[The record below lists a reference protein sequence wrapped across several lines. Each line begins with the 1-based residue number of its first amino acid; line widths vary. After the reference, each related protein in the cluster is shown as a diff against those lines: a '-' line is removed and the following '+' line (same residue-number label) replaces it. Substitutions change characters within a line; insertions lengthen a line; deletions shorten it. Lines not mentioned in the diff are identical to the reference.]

1 MNPKMII
8 PLLVVIA
15 TVLSVT
21 IDAGAAEKDPAGA
34 AGEVPRM
41 VTIESVK
48 GSAEYS
54 KDGKWLPLKRGQK
67 ISELTVIRTG
77 FGANV
82 VLHFRDDTRVTVSRC
97 TKMGIRRCRDRGR
110 TTNTRLDLKYGT
122 LRSKVD
128 SSRAPNDFRVNVHGT
143 VLAVTGTGG
152 NTTFWPDSGMDHHST
167 EHTWNIRNAKG
178 EKNLDENLKT
188 DDDLTPSDTITKRD
202 MATGQGD
209 GYGLTREEKDRLID
223 HGSGRGIFDGLGDD
237 PTRVPRGGSHSER
250 SSSGSMPTGPTGP
263 SVTTGP

>member
-8 PLLVVIA
+8 PVMVVIA
-15 TVLSVT
+15 TALSVKF
-21 IDAGAAEKDPAGA
+21 DAGAAEKGHADA
-34 AGEVPRM
+34 AGEAPRM

-54 KDGKWLPLKRGQK
+54 RDGKWLPLKQGRK
-67 ISELTVIRTG
+67 LSELTVIRTG
-77 FGANV
+77 FGSNV
-82 VLHFRDDTRVTVSRC
+82 VLHFRDNTRVVVSRC
-97 TKMGIRRCRDRGR
+97 TKMGIRQCRDRGR

-167 EHTWNIRNAKG
+167 EHTWNIKNAKG

-188 DDDLTPSDTITKRD
+188 DDDLTPSDTITKRT

-209 GYGLTREEKDRLID
+209 GYGLTREEKDRLIE

-237 PTRVPRGGSHSER
+237 PTSVPRGGSRSEP
-250 SSSGSMPTGPTGP
+250 SGSMPNGSGNTITPGP
-263 SVTTGP
+263 